1 VSSGKNKIYE
11 IADNEAEYK
20 RYRRLLSS
28 ESFGVEDLNETLL
41 EKGAKALSKEKEVY
55 VIEDESEIRKE
66 SSQKMEGLMGVRD
79 LKGRGIINGYRTEN
93 TIAVKEKEIILL
105 STKVFSAN
113 EKDFL
118 SETQIRLESIKQVS
132 KALKSKNNNLK
143 IIQVKDRGYDD
154 QKIFQAIIQ
163 EGDFFIIRASHLKR
177 IVEQKGVQKKISEVT
192 YEGNFCKK
200 FEKLKIKN
208 KIYQNVKTEVRYAE
222 IILNGDVLHL
232 VKIELKDRKNQSVF
246 DSSMILITNLS
257 IATDEESFAV
267 YRGYLKR
274 WKIEGVFQF
283 IKETL
288 GWEKFQIRDLKG
300 IKKIVALTYLVA
312 AYFYELGEG
321 LIKQEYIE
329 FLSRIGKG
337 KGKITRKALIQ
348 GLQSLINSIK
358 ILNLI
363 KVNYSKKKASELLK
377 KFGFDKESEEILRC
391 VQF

>member
-1 VSSGKNKIYE
+1 MSSGKNKIYE